1 MRQEATLDQAAKILS
16 VFRNTPVEQVQAIV
30 GSGLLADL
38 RDGNVAEVNREE
50 FRKMLGLKAS
60 ESVPPK
66 WEVWKTLTVGG
77 IAKEELLRRLDAEGF
92 RVSDWARDIMGKPGF
107 VTSAKSVDVPFA
119 RCRVSDPGFTEK
131 PTTVEL
137 FDRNRLAGLGLDLC
151 QPEDGPYLRL
161 GFPEQR
167 ANDWFWMAMEPITD
181 SDGNPNVF
189 CIGRYEG
196 ERWLVAGWAGP
207 GCGWVLGAEIV
218 FRLRK

>member
-131 PTTVEL
+131 PTTVRIPTMKMAFTSALMTLPRIANTPSTMMTSCINAMIAATAIIQEGH
-137 FDRNRLAGLGLDLC
+137 RWENR
-151 QPEDGPYLRL
+151 
-161 GFPEQR
+161 
-167 ANDWFWMAMEPITD
+167 
-181 SDGNPNVF
+181 
-189 CIGRYEG
+189 
-196 ERWLVAGWAGP
+196 
-207 GCGWVLGAEIV
+207 VLGDG
-218 FRLRK
+218 